1 VDKIQ
6 QWLNERQMVYSLFGA
21 LYRGDLDTGFQLL
34 KDTAL
39 LQGFAQKFDC
49 ALVTNANKVIK
60 EIDKHE
66 GDAEYTKM
74 LKLDYNYLFFGPDH
88 IVVPLWES
96 IYRTKEK
103 LLFGEPDITVRCYYQ
118 RFGLH
123 VNDREPADHFSLE
136 LSFMARL
143 CAMSIIESKQI
154 FAVLETQRIFLE
166 EHLLKWV
173 PVLANEVL
181 SHAKTTFW
189 SGLTVLVYRWLEND
203 LNEIKKVIK
212 IRQKIVKRL
221 SMLVKNNI

>member
-6 QWLNERQMVYSLFGA
+6 QWLNERQMGYSLFGA

-39 LQGFAQKFDC
+39 LQEFTQKIDC
-49 ALVTNANKVIK
+49 NLVTNADKVIK
-60 EIDKHE
+60 EINKHE
-66 GDAEYTKM
+66 GDVEYTKK
-74 LKLDYNYLFFGPDH
+74 LKLDYNYLFFGPEH

-103 LLFGEPDITVRCYYQ
+103 LLFGEPDLTVRRYYQ
-118 RFGLH
+118 RFGLY
-123 VNDREPADHFSLE
+123 VDDREPADHFSLE

-143 CAMSIIESKQI
+143 CAMSIIESKRV
-154 FAVLETQRIFLE
+154 FAVLETQKNFLE

-173 PVLANEVL
+173 PVLVNEVL
-181 SHAKTTFW
+181 SNAKTTFW

-203 LNEIKKVIK
+203 LAEVKKVIR

-221 SMLVKNNI
+221 SMLVKE